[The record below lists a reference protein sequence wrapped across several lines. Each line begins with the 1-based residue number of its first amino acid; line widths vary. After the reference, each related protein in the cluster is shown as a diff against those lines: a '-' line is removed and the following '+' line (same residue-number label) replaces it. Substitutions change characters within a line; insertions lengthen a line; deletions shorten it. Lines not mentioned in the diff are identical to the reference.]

1 MQLDWRQMIG
11 PSLTTAL
18 AASAVAVDG
27 GSLAFATVV
36 PLLVF
41 SVGLAG
47 ALGGLGSGFVSAA
60 IATGIG
66 ALALPDTPGRLL
78 HLTALA
84 LASGAAATITGRL
97 RGQMIEV
104 LGWQRRRQATAERL
118 SAALDRIDIGVV
130 LLDPDTRAE
139 FINRAFRDYFALPD
153 DKAESKPPFIAL
165 MYHAR
170 DVGAFKLPE
179 DELAYDIAERTELM
193 RSGDPTPL
201 HLTLADGRVLRVSCA
216 ALPDGSRMMSY
227 APLNDALRRDDDP
240 RHRARYYAM
249 RSVSRYPRDTGD
261 VAKFRS

>member
-1 MQLDWRQMIG
+1 MHFNWRQMIG

-18 AASAVAVDG
+18 AGSAVAVDG
-27 GSLAFATVV
+27 GFLAFATVV

-47 ALGGLGSGFVSAA
+47 ALGGAGSGFVSAA

-66 ALALPDTPGRLL
+66 MLALPDAPGRLL
-78 HLTALA
+78 QLTALA
-84 LASGAAATITGRL
+84 LASGAAAAITGRL
-97 RGQMIEV
+97 RGQMTDV
-104 LGWQRRRQATAERL
+104 LSWQRRRRATAERL

-153 DKAESKPPFIAL
+153 DKAETKPPFIAL

-170 DVGAFKLPE
+170 DAGAFKLPD

-240 RHRARYYAM
+240 TQRATYYAM
-249 RSVSRYPRDTGD
+249 RNTGRYPRATSDIGE
-261 VAKFRS
+261 